1 MCSSCCMFFT
11 WYKRDYALSKA
22 ANIKMMGFLLCP
34 VLPWFCM
41 LSCFVIMSLRKREM
55 IVSLV
60 AFLLSGFVCLCLMSL
75 PRGNIAWSNYLT
87 L

>member
-1 MCSSCCMFFT
+1 MRSSCCIFLL
-11 WYKRDYALSKA
+11 WYKRDYVLSQA
-22 ANIKMMGFLLCP
+22 ANIKLMGFVLCS

-41 LSCFVIMSLRKREM
+41 LSCFVIMSLRKREL

-60 AFLLSGFVCLCLMSL
+60 AFLLSGFVCLCFMSL
-75 PRGNIAWSNYLT
+75 PRGNIALSNSLT